1 MAKSW
6 KQFIPQSE
14 IEATQ
19 EQDKL
24 SVHSKTGEQQNLN
37 QALSALGIKND
48 ELQSLLHERD
58 KLEQTMKGLTQ
69 PNKDA
74 NTSGRRYDHLIPSF
88 KEKKEAES
96 KWLAFKE
103 RQVSKKLREKL
114 LNKVKA
120 KTAFS
125 DAEDQSVKTDNEAPR
140 FSKMKENLDRKKKN
154 EERLRK
160 PKELTNLKLESLK
173 LPDSD
178 ELRAKLIAKKKEERP
193 LKPKN
198 LADSKLESLKLPDS
212 DELRAKLIAK
222 KKEEQPLKPKNL
234 ADSKLESLKLP
245 DSDALRAKLIEKKK
259 EERYL
264 NAKSLTDLKLAERQL
279 PDSDEL
285 KAKLI
290 EKKKEV
296 LDLFNKENRIKA
308 LNTLRVA
315 KQKMENVEKNVK
327 RLTDYTDKVKTETKK
342 IEKKLSQVKDFYNKL
357 DSASKQSGM
366 EDLAKN
372 LDKVKEVIGSDKLQA
387 LKKVSN
393 EASRLKEKIINP
405 VNESW
410 EKLNEKRKQLL
421 SAKQRFREK
430 MEKQFSAATDSLPN
444 LQEKQDQLQKLLEQK
459 KEAEKLL
466 KKKEERE
473 AEKEQQRK
481 EEKQAE
487 KKREEDR
494 EKKREE
500 RRLNKKQN
508 N

>member
-6 KQFIPQSE
+6 KQFKPQSE
-14 IEATQ
+14 NEAAQ
-19 EQDKL
+19 EQDS
-24 SVHSKTGEQQNLN
+24 SVAHSKKGEQQDLN
-37 QALSALGIKND
+37 QALNALGIKND

-58 KLEQTMKGLTQ
+58 KLEETMKGLTQ
-69 PNKDA
+69 SDKNA
-74 NTSGRRYDHLIPSF
+74 NTSGRRYDHLIPSL

-103 RQVSKKLREKL
+103 RQVSKKLKEKL

-125 DAEDQSVKTDNEAPR
+125 DTEKPSVKTDDEAPR
-140 FSKMKENLDRKKKN
+140 FSKMKGNLDQKKKN

-160 PKELTNLKLESLK
+160 PKALTNLKIESLK

-178 ELRAKLIAKKKEERP
+178 ELRAKLIEKKKEERP
-193 LKPKN
+193 LKPG
-198 LADSKLESLKLPDS
+198 ALPD
-212 DELRAKLIAK
+212 L
-222 KKEEQPLKPKNL
+222 
-234 ADSKLESLKLP
+234 KLESLKLP

-264 NAKSLTDLKLAERQL
+264 NAKSLSNLKLAERQL

-290 EKKKEV
+290 EKKKEA

-315 KQKMENVEKNVK
+315 KQKIENVEKNVK
-327 RLTDYTDKVKTETKK
+327 RLTDYTEKVKTETKK
-342 IEKKLSQVKDFYNKL
+342 IEKKLSEVKNFYSKL

-372 LDKVKEVIGSDKLQA
+372 LDKAKEVIGSDKLQA
-387 LKKVSN
+387 LKKVNN

-410 EKLNEKRKQLL
+410 EKLNEKRKELL
-421 SAKQRFREK
+421 AIKARFREK
-430 MEKQFSAATDSLPN
+430 MEKQFSAATNSLPD
-444 LQEKQDQLQKLLEQK
+444 LQEKQEQLQKLLDQK

-466 KKKEERE
+466 KKKEEQKE
-473 AEKEQQRK
+473 EQKEKQLQEKKEEEKAQQRK

-487 KKREEDR
+487 KKREEER
-494 EKKREE
+494 EKRREE
-500 RRLNKKQN
+500 KRLNKKQN

>member
-14 IEATQ
+14 IDAAQ
-19 EQDKL
+19 EQDQL
-24 SVHSKTGEQQNLN
+24 SAQSKTSEQQNLH
-37 QALSALGIKND
+37 QALSALGIKNE

-58 KLEQTMKGLTQ
+58 QLEQTMKGLTQ
-69 PNKDA
+69 SDKNSNPSN
-74 NTSGRRYDHLIPSF
+74 RRYDHLIPSF
-88 KEKKEAES
+88 KEKKEAEK

-178 ELRAKLIAKKKEERP
+178 ELRAKLIAKKKEEQP

-198 LADSKLESLKLPDS
+198 LTDSKLESLKLPDS
-212 DELRAKLIAK
+212 DELRAKLIA
-222 KKEEQPLKPKNL
+222 
-234 ADSKLESLKLP
+234 
-245 DSDALRAKLIEKKK
+245 KKK

-393 EASRLKEKIINP
+393 EASQLKEKIINP

-410 EKLNEKRKQLL
+410 EKLNEKRKQFL

-494 EKKREE
+494 KKKREE